1 MVVWYSR
8 GMNKIDLK
16 TLTSID
22 DDFALWAAEQAALV
36 RAHRFDRLDL
46 ENVAEELESL
56 GRGDKYQ
63 IDSRMEVLLAHLL
76 KWEFQPGERT
86 NSWRAILF
94 EQRYRINRLIK
105 ESPSLR
111 GRPGE
116 ILAGS
121 YTIGRYEAIKETKL
135 PEMAFPETC
144 PYTIEQILDPDFLPG
159 EL

>member
-1 MVVWYSR
+1 
-8 GMNKIDLK
+8 MNKLDPAQLAGYE
-16 TLTSID
+16 
-22 DDFALWAAEQAALV
+22 DDFALWSAEQAVLI
-36 RAHRFDRLDL
+36 RAGKFDRVDL

-76 KWEFQPGERT
+76 KWEFQPGQRSS
-86 NSWRAILF
+86 SWKATLF
-94 EQRYRINRLIK
+94 EQRYRIGRLLK

-116 ILAGS
+116 MLDGS
-121 YTIGRYEAIKETKL
+121 YVIGRFEAIKETKL
-135 PEMAFPETC
+135 PEAVFPETC

-159 EL
+159 QL

>member
-1 MVVWYSR
+1 
-8 GMNKIDLK
+8 MNKIDLK

-22 DDFALWAAEQAALV
+22 DDFALWAAEQSALL
-36 RAHRFDRLDL
+36 RAEKFDRVDI

-63 IDSRMEVLLAHLL
+63 IDHRMEVLLAHLL
-76 KWEFQPGERT
+76 KWHFQPEERS
-86 NSWRAILF
+86 NSWKATIF
-94 EQRYRINRLIK
+94 EQRYRISRLIE

-116 ILAGS
+116 TFAGS
-121 YTIGRYEAIKETKL
+121 FVIGRYEAIKETRL
-135 PEMAFPETC
+135 AETVFPEAC

>member
-1 MVVWYSR
+1 
-8 GMNKIDLK
+8 MNRIDLK

-22 DDFALWAAEQAALV
+22 DDFALWATEQAALI
-36 RAHRFDRLDL
+36 RAHRFERLDV

-76 KWEFQPGERT
+76 KWEFQPGQRSS
-86 NSWRAILF
+86 SWKATLF
-94 EQRYRINRLIK
+94 EQRYRIGRLLK

-116 ILAGS
+116 TLGGS
-121 YTIGRYEAIKETKL
+121 YVIGRFEAIRETGL
-135 PEMAFPETC
+135 PETVFPETC

-159 EL
+159 QL